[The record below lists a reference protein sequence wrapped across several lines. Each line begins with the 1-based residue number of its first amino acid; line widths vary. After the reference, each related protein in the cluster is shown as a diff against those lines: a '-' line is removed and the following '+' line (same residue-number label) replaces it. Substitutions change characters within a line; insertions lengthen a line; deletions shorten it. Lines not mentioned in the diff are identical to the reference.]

1 MEQKELKVRLLDKC
15 ISLQNSVIKQLH
27 QEISDAQKMANDYG
41 QPKDRY
47 DAFRT
52 KLMRQIELYAKQ
64 LDKAKIVINT
74 LQKIEL
80 EKEYLEVDF
89 GALVIT
95 NKQKIF
101 VSAGLGKVDLDGDI
115 YYAISPQ
122 VPIFNALKGKRKGDE
137 VVFNSTTFIV
147 KEIY

>member
-1 MEQKELKVRLLDKC
+1 MEIKELKAKLLKKC
-15 ISLQNSVIKQLH
+15 IDQQSDVIQHLEN
-27 QEISDAQKMANDYG
+27 EINEAQKQANEYG

-64 LDKAKIVINT
+64 LDMAKLVINT
-74 LQKIEL
+74 LRKIEIDNKL
-80 EKEYLEVDF
+80 VKVEF

-95 NKQKIF
+95 NKQKLF
-101 VSAGLGKVDLDGDI
+101 VSAGLGKIEMDGEN

-122 VPIFNALKGKRKGDE
+122 VPIFNALKGKMKDE
-137 VVFNSTTFIV
+137 KAVFNDITLII
-147 KEIY
+147 KDIC

>member
-1 MEQKELKVRLLDKC
+1 MKDVKDKLLKKC
-15 ISLQNSVIKQLH
+15 IEQQTQVIIQLQN
-27 QEISDAQKMANDYG
+27 EIEEAQQQANDYG

-64 LDKAKIVINT
+64 LDRAKLVINA
-74 LQKIEL
+74 LQKIDP
-80 EKEYLEVDF
+80 EKKLSKVEF

-101 VSAGLGKVDLDGDI
+101 VSAGLGKVDLDDETWF
-115 YYAISPQ
+115 AISPN
-122 VPIFNALKGKRKGDE
+122 VPIYNSLKGKKVGDSIS
-137 VVFNSTTFIV
+137 FNGMAIV
-147 KEIY
+147 IESIQ

>member
-1 MEQKELKVRLLDKC
+1 MELQEMKEKLLTKC
-15 ISLQNSVIKQLH
+15 VEQQSEVIKQLH
-27 QEISDAQKMANDYG
+27 QEIDDAQKQANDYG

-64 LDKAKIVINT
+64 LDKANIVINT
-74 LQKIEL
+74 LQKIPL
-80 EKEYLEVDF
+80 NKEITEVEF

-95 NKQKIF
+95 NKQKLF
-101 VSAGLGKVDLDGDI
+101 VSAGLGKVEIDDDV

-122 VPIFNALKGKRKGDE
+122 VPIFVALKGKRKGDE
-137 VVFNSTTFIV
+137 VVFNGVTLIV
-147 KEIY
+147 KDVC

>member
-1 MEQKELKVRLLDKC
+1 MKDIKAGLLDSC
-15 ISLQNSVIKQLH
+15 INQQMLVVEQLQN
-27 QEISDAQKMANDYG
+27 EISEAQNQANDYG

-52 KLMRQIELYAKQ
+52 KLMRQIELFAKQ

-74 LQKIEL
+74 LGKIEADKQL
-80 EKEYLEVDF
+80 SVVEF

-101 VSAGLGKVDLDGDI
+101 VSAGLGKVDFNGI
-115 YYAISPQ
+115 TYFAISPK
-122 VPIFNALKGKRKGDE
+122 VPIYNALKGKRVGDE
-137 VVFNSTTFIV
+137 IVFNGMKIIIES
-147 KEIY
+147 IY